1 MSWFLEIMEKNREKI
16 ASMALGNF
24 RGQTKKYYGMHTLDV
39 ISSEVSSTLGMLIS
53 CLKGSSR
60 TMIIENWER
69 IGRDSSSHDY
79 SLSEIPDIPG
89 ALKNAIWHVVCEE
102 CERENKRFIDVID
115 SMMEVDSLLNECW
128 AAMVESYFSAR
139 DIEFMTKSAKME
151 ALISLARVLSAEK
164 DTRKVYSYI
173 AEKLADICGLTRCTL
188 LIVGKDGVPRPV
200 ASNYPDSV
208 RILKSLPDE
217 KLKAFL
223 DVVSGSEFSI
233 ISKGMPPK
241 PDIKDALRAYGGLP
255 LLVIPIRTGEK
266 TLGILLLDEKKESE
280 FSKERI
286 ELAKAA
292 AEHAALVLEKNELLL
307 EVDSRIR
314 QMAAINVVAKSV
326 SDELGLKEQLETLLN
341 IASTILKGSGAIIF
355 FPEEMFSHL
364 RVAASVGDVE
374 ASDEGALNRVAQ
386 WVFENKE
393 AICLDCETASMRF
406 DNLSLGRKACAASPL
421 MVRDKPV
428 GVMVVVRDEREGSFD
443 HTDLEV
449 FSNFASQAA
458 VAIENTQLYERLQNT
473 YLGIIASLA
482 AAIEARDPYTVGH
495 SARVTKYAIAIAEA
509 MGLTVEEIEEIRLAG
524 LLHDLGKIGIP
535 DHVLNKPGPLS
546 EDEFMLIK
554 THPALSMRIIEPLPH
569 LGNIMPIIY
578 NHHERFNGGGY
589 AEGKAGDEIPLGA
602 RIIAVADAFEAMTSD
617 RPYRPALSKEEAMAE
632 LRKGAGSQFDPEV
645 VEVFLS
651 LLEETSTALPE

>member
-1 MSWFLEIMEKNREKI
+1 MSWFVKVLERERKKI
-16 ASMALGNF
+16 TSRALDVFTGEPE
-24 RGQTKKYYGMHTLDV
+24 KYYGIHTIDV
-39 ISSEVSSTLGMLIS
+39 ISSEISSTLGMLIS
-53 CLKGSSR
+53 WLKGASR
-60 TMIIENWER
+60 TTIIEKWER
-69 IGRDSSSHDY
+69 VGRESSNHDY

-89 ALKNAIWHVVCEE
+89 ALKSAIWHVVCEE
-102 CERENKRFIDVID
+102 CEQEKKRFTEVID
-115 SMMEVDSLLNECW
+115 SVIEVDSLLNECW
-128 AAMVESYFSAR
+128 TAMVESYFSTR
-139 DIEFMTKSAKME
+139 DVEFMKKSAKME
-151 ALISLARVLSAEK
+151 ALISLARVLSTER
-164 DTRKVYSYI
+164 DTEKVYSHI

-188 LIVGKDGVPRPV
+188 LIIGRGGIPRPV

-208 RILKSLPDE
+208 RVLKSVSAE
-217 KLKAFL
+217 KLKALL
-223 DVVSGSEFSI
+223 DVVSTGEVAV
-233 ISKGMPPK
+233 ISKGTRLK
-241 PDIKDALRAYGGLP
+241 PEINDVLKAYGALP
-255 LLVIPIRTGEK
+255 LLVIPVRTADR
-266 TLGILLLDEKKESE
+266 TLGILLLDERKESE

-326 SDELGLKEQLETLLN
+326 SEELGLKEQLQTLLN
-341 IASTILKGSGAIIF
+341 MASTILKSSGGIIF
-355 FPEEMFSHL
+355 LPEEMFSNL
-364 RVAASVGDVE
+364 RVAASFGGVK
-374 ASDEGALNRVAQ
+374 ASDEVALSRVAQ
-386 WVFENKE
+386 WVFENGE
-393 AICLDCETASMRF
+393 AISVDRETAGERF
-406 DNLSLGRKACAASPL
+406 DNLTLGHSACAASPL

-428 GVMVVVRDEREGSFD
+428 GVMVVVRDEKEGTFD

-509 MGLTVEEIEEIRLAG
+509 MGLSVEEVEEIRLAG

-535 DHVLNKPGPLS
+535 DQVLNKPGPLS

-578 NHHERFNGGGY
+578 NHHERFNGSGY
-589 AEGKAGDEIPLGA
+589 VEGKVGNDIPLGA

-617 RPYRPALSKEEAMAE
+617 RPYRPALSKEEALSE
-632 LRKGAGSQFDPEV
+632 LRRGAGTQFDPGV
-645 VEVFLS
+645 VDVFLR
-651 LLEETSTALPE
+651 LLKET